1 MVTLGD
7 KVSLNQVQPLDVPDA
22 ELVKNKLYD
31 ARNNRR
37 NRSMGNSAADMSSL
51 F

>member
-7 KVSLNQVQPLDVPDA
+7 KINVNQVQPLDVPDA
-22 ELVKNKLYD
+22 ELVKNKLED
-31 ARNNRR
+31 ARSRR
-37 NRSMGNSAADMSSL
+37 NRSMGHSGSELSAI